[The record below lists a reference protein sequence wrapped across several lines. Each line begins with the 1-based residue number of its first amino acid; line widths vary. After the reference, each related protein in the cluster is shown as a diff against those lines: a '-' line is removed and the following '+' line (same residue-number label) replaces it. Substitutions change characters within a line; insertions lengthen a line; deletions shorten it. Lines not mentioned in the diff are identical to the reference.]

1 MFRFGFSSLT
11 VLLCAALVGCG
22 GGNSAPPTGGGG
34 GGGVAHTVA
43 NCGGGTPIA
52 ASNQPFWPQW
62 GSNPQHTGQVNTV
75 GQNLIQKLA
84 DITYD
89 PFVQFEKTE
98 NLGTI
103 GDDLTVHEQ
112 VPITDGNDVYMVVK
126 AGTYTSCASS
136 GAWENGAPCGPNAW
150 QNVDWCEA
158 RYTWIGGT
166 LTQQWAYESDWK
178 PEPNGTYNGV
188 PGFSSPGL
196 VNWEPVFHPAL
207 ANSFMYV
214 PGAGGTV
221 WKIDKNTGVSVSH
234 IDPFAGTGVIAAN
247 TYISGPL
254 SVDANGNV
262 FYNVI
267 QFADPSGGN
276 VWSHDVVNA
285 WLVAIA
291 PNDTTRNLTYA
302 SLVQGVPNTS
312 GSQRPGIN
320 VAPAIAPDGTLYTSS
335 RAHMSAI
342 QSYLV
347 SVDTQTL
354 TAKWAVPLAAV
365 GSAAI
370 VDEASSSPTVLPDGS
385 VAYGVLNDTGF
396 GKGHTVH
403 FDAQGTMLGTYPWGW
418 DETPAVWSHNGTYSL
433 IMKDSGAGGG
443 TGFFITQLD
452 ANLNVEWRFQNT
464 TVDSSHPNGYE
475 FCINMAAVDSSGNV
489 YVNSEDGNAYEIP
502 QGNTGTFTTPLS
514 KMFLDASLGAAYTPL
529 SLGQDGKLYT
539 QNNGHMIVVG
549 N

>member
-1 MFRFGFSSLT
+1 
-11 VLLCAALVGCG
+11 VADCG
-22 GGNSAPPTGGGG
+22 S
-34 GGGVAHTVA
+34 
-43 NCGGGTPIA
+43 GTPIA

-62 GSNPQHTGQVNTV
+62 GSNPQHTGQVNTA
-75 GQNLIQKLA
+75 GQSLVQKLA
-84 DITYD
+84 DLTYD
-89 PFVQFEKTE
+89 PFVNFEKTE

-103 GDDLTVHEQ
+103 GADLTVHEQ

-126 AGTYTSCASS
+126 KGTYTSCAAA
-136 GAWENGAPCGPNAW
+136 GAWEKGAPCGPNAW
-150 QNVDWCEA
+150 QNVDWCES
-158 RYTWIGGT
+158 RYTWIGGI
-166 LTQQWAYESDWK
+166 LTQQWAFESDWK

-221 WKIDKNTGVSVSH
+221 WKIDKNAGASVSH
-234 IDPFAGTGVIAAN
+234 INPFAGVGEVIAAN
-247 TYISGPL
+247 TYVSGPL

-262 FYNVI
+262 FFNVI
-267 QFADPSGGN
+267 QFADPGGGS
-276 VWSHDVVNA
+276 VWLHDVVNA

-291 PNDTTRNLTYA
+291 PDDSTRNVTYA
-302 SLVQGVPNTS
+302 SLVPGVPNTS

-320 VAPAIAPDGTLYTSS
+320 VAPAIAPDGTLFTSS
-335 RAHMSAI
+335 RAHMNGL

-347 SVDTQTL
+347 SVNSQTL
-354 TAKWAVPLAAV
+354 TAKWATSLT
-365 GSAAI
+365 GAI

-385 VAYGVLNDTGF
+385 VVYGVLNDLSF
-396 GKGHTVH
+396 GIGHTTH
-403 FDAQGTMLGTYPWGW
+403 YDATGNFLGSYRFGW
-418 DETPAVWSHNGTYSL
+418 DETPAVWSHNGTYSI
-433 IMKDSGAGGG
+433 IMKDLAPGGQA
-443 TGFFITQLD
+443 FYITQLD
-452 ANLNVEWRFQNT
+452 ANLNVEWHFQNT
-464 TVDSSHPNGYE
+464 TIDSDHPNGYE
-475 FCINMAAVDSSGNV
+475 WCINMAAVDSNGNV

-514 KMFLDASLGAAYTPL
+514 KMFLDVSLGAAYTPL

-539 QNNGHMIVVG
+539 QNNGHLIVVG